1 MKDLKII
8 SIDRKT
14 LYDEIW
20 ENSLHK
26 TAEKYNVSD
35 IKLKEACITAEIPL
49 PTLSYWGKKNMEM
62 DVSADIVPLPAS
74 EKTMVEVVV
83 KTVRKAV
90 NPDRKKKQTKEIMPK
105 QNLPQ
110 IDEQEKPKDADQPHR
125 GIVVVSRQELY
136 DTIWK
141 LQNMSKAA
149 KQYDIPITRLT
160 AVCEASNIPLPT
172 PSQMGDRYNRW
183 CMKEVPLPRSE
194 QTEVKLYTRK
204 AYFKGWQKEYQEY
217 IQQIAELN
225 NIKKEKPKMT
235 ARQLLVA
242 TRESVQKDKTTED
255 ELLALLMDT
264 TTLCSMDKDMRESV
278 FRQAISLPKMKSGKL
293 HPDVVGYKQSIE
305 KWENTTGYT
314 ARENVPANIQNIAKN
329 TRKRVYGIMDILVQ
343 GIAPFGGKMKEG
355 AFLEIGKDRIRIEFA
370 EGTDEVPHVLTK
382 EEAKQLAKYN
392 DEKRWGGYASKPNIR
407 KYDHPYNGL
416 LRVRIGNTYYGE
428 GDRISIGDSRE
439 GIHLEDRM
447 DEIMIAVFEKMELH
461 RIRREDEEEKARR
474 QEEEKRRA
482 EEHWQRISEE
492 KDKTR
497 ELIAR
502 ARRHRVAMEIREYVS
517 AMLKAEWEEYSSEWA
532 EWALKKADWYDP
544 VTEREDELL
553 GKDID
558 LKKQE
563 QKTRPYWNG
572 FY

>member
-1 MKDLKII
+1 
-8 SIDRKT
+8 
-14 LYDEIW
+14 
-20 ENSLHK
+20 
-26 TAEKYNVSD
+26 
-35 IKLKEACITAEIPL
+35 
-49 PTLSYWGKKNMEM
+49 
-62 DVSADIVPLPAS
+62 
-74 EKTMVEVVV
+74 
-83 KTVRKAV
+83 
-90 NPDRKKKQTKEIMPK
+90 
-105 QNLPQ
+105 
-110 IDEQEKPKDADQPHR
+110 
-125 GIVVVSRQELY
+125 
-136 DTIWK
+136 
-141 LQNMSKAA
+141 
-149 KQYDIPITRLT
+149 
-160 AVCEASNIPLPT
+160 
-172 PSQMGDRYNRW
+172 
-183 CMKEVPLPRSE
+183 
-194 QTEVKLYTRK
+194 
-204 AYFKGWQKEYQEY
+204 
-217 IQQIAELN
+217 
-225 NIKKEKPKMT
+225 
-235 ARQLLVA
+235 
-242 TRESVQKDKTTED
+242 
-255 ELLALLMDT
+255 
-264 TTLCSMDKDMRESV
+264 
-278 FRQAISLPKMKSGKL
+278 
-293 HPDVVGYKQSIE
+293 
-305 KWENTTGYT
+305 
-314 ARENVPANIQNIAKN
+314 
-329 TRKRVYGIMDILVQ
+329 MDILVQ

-474 QEEEKRRA
+474 QEEEERRA
-482 EEHWQRISEE
+482 EEHRQRISEE

-517 AMLKAEWEEYSSEWA
+517 AMLKAEWDEYSSEWA